1 MLNPRAL
8 AAKAISP
15 DSIPVY
21 APTPIAAPTPA
32 KLIKGFF
39 IRSFVAI
46 FVLVSSKAKSG
57 SITSANSSRA
67 SFSVK
72 LPFNARA
79 SETDLS
85 NIALNLI
92 KASCSRLR
100 SLSKLETDICSA

>member
-21 APTPIAAPTPA
+21 APTLIAAPTPA
-32 KLIKGFF
+32 KL
-39 IRSFVAI
+39 RSFVAI